1 MNDSSVPAPPE
12 VPSPVLAASW
22 ERLGLLP
29 PERVPLW
36 AAYWII
42 GGHDGD
48 GLRYLAGLH
57 GDDPH
62 EVHDALPQA
71 LRDCGVEMPDSDAA
85 AAMVVFTH
93 IARLH
98 VDGLAGPQWVTQQ
111 AAEIVVASGLS
122 DSVMDLPLGGL
133 YFVDDEWDGWG
144 RPVEELAAVVRE
156 ACKEQLRSSSVA

>member
-12 VPSPVLAASW
+12 VPSPVLVASW

-71 LRDCGVEMPDSDAA
+71 LMDCGVEMPASDGAA
-85 AAMVVFTH
+85 ATVLFTR

-156 ACKEQLRSSSVA
+156 ACKEQLRSSSTA